1 MRHFQNCKFTHI
13 FFRLF
18 LFCTDGLSL
27 YIYDAAHIISTKIAK
42 KHFSIKKDHGEVLF
56 FQNIMY
62 HWVCYECVKMLY
74 VFGIQPTIRSDI
86 FKWSPELDSLFK
98 YFSNMNAN
106 DEEQKKEASNMLDIL
121 LNSTAHSSYFNKL
134 PFGKKTKLV
143 HIDKPILYLVVLTW
157 LRQLQQHFFNQN
169 ETDDKR
175 DWHKKFGRY
184 CPTNTAN
191 KNKLLGYIHMSKAKS
206 ENPRP
211 VESFD
216 CFIPSKKSDCITSLL
231 QWAAQILNQDISEI
245 SEMQDKDTKERLR
258 LAEEPPTFALSKEDL
273 TKKTSCDEE
282 ETEEEEKESNI
293 STAAKKDKVSE
304 IMELPPN
311 TKFKAIATALAVAA
325 EKKKLNKRK
334 RDDLEYGTNCLL
346 SFINETNKTTYNNL
360 DEFLQNSDGDDNGD
374 GKKNGGGT

>member
-1 MRHFQNCKFTHI
+1 
-13 FFRLF
+13 
-18 LFCTDGLSL
+18 L

-42 KHFSIKKDHGEVLF
+42 KHFYIKKDHGEVLF

-86 FKWSPELDSLFK
+86 STWSPELDFLFE

-106 DEEQKKEASNMLDIL
+106 DEEQKKEATNILDIL

-169 ETDDKR
+169 ETDNKR

-184 CPTNTAN
+184 CATNTTN
-191 KNKLLGYIHMSKAKS
+191 KNKFLGYIHMSKAKS
-206 ENPRP
+206 ITPTP
-211 VESFD
+211 VKSFD
-216 CFIPSKKSDCITSLL
+216 CFIPSKSKNCITSLL
-231 QWAAQILNQDISEI
+231 QWAAQILSQDISFL
-245 SEMQDKDTKERLR
+245 SETADDDMKERLR
-258 LAEEPPTFALSKEDL
+258 LAEKPPIFELSQEDL
-273 TKKTSCDEE
+273 TKKTSHN
-282 ETEEEEKESNI
+282 EEEEEEEEEEESNI

-304 IMELPPN
+304 ITELPPN

-334 RDDLEYGTNCLL
+334 HDDLEHGTNCLL
-346 SFINETNKTTYNNL
+346 SLINETNKTTYNNL
-360 DEFLQNSDGDDNGD
+360 DEFLQNGDGNENGD
-374 GKKNGGGT
+374 GKRDGGGT

>member
-1 MRHFQNCKFTHI
+1 
-13 FFRLF
+13 
-18 LFCTDGLSL
+18 
-27 YIYDAAHIISTKIAK
+27 
-42 KHFSIKKDHGEVLF
+42 
-56 FQNIMY
+56 
-62 HWVCYECVKMLY
+62 MLY

-86 FKWSPELDSLFK
+86 STWSSELDSLFK

-106 DEEQKKEASNMLDIL
+106 NEEQKNEATNILEIL

-157 LRQLQQHFFNQN
+157 LRQLQQYFFNQN
-169 ETDDKR
+169 ETDSNR

-206 ENPRP
+206 RDPKP
-211 VESFD
+211 VKSFNWL
-216 CFIPSKKSDCITSLL
+216 IPSKKNDCITSLL
-231 QWAAQILNQDISEI
+231 QWAAQILNQDISFI

-258 LAEEPPTFALSKEDL
+258 LAEKPPIFKLSQDNL
-273 TKKTSCDEE
+273 TKQTSRDEE
-282 ETEEEEKESNI
+282 ETEEEEKEKGESNI

-304 IMELPPN
+304 ITTLPPN
-311 TKFKAIATALAVAA
+311 TKFKGIATALAVAA

-334 RDDLEYGTNCLL
+334 RDDLEHGTNCLL
-346 SFINETNKTTYNNL
+346 SLINETNKTTYNNL
-360 DEFLQNSDGDDNGD
+360 DEFLQNGDGDENGD
-374 GKKNGGGT
+374 GKRTGG